1 MPPDIAGQRS
11 KMDEAMP
18 PDVAVQ
24 RSQAD
29 ESLQKSQLGVIPKGN
44 TSEQQEYNLCSHRWV
59 GINHLL
65 ERRILKEKFNQ
76 K

>member
-11 KMDEAMP
+11 KMDEATP

-44 TSEQQEYNLCSHRWV
+44 TSEQQEYSLCSHRWV